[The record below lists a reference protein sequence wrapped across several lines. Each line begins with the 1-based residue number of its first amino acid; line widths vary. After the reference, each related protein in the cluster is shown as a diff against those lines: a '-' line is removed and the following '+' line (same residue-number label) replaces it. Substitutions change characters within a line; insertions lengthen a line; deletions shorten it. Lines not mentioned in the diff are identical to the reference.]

1 MNGLYDDIIQMPHHV
16 SATRKRMSMLDRA
29 AQFSPFAALTG
40 YDAAIRETG
49 RLTENAIDLDVDS
62 KAILNE
68 KLQNLSA
75 LQEAQP
81 EITVT
86 YFVPDERK
94 NGGAYVTVTGKVKK
108 VDPYEQVLLMTD
120 GTAVCFRRILEIDG
134 ELLQQEL

>member
-1 MNGLYDDIIQMPHHV
+1 MNGPYDDILYMPHHV

-49 RLTENAIDLDVDS
+49 RLTDNAIDLDVDG

-68 KLQNLSA
+68 KLQRLSN
-75 LQEAQP
+75 LQETQP

-94 NGGAYVTVTGKVKK
+94 SGGAYASVTGKVKK
-108 VDPYEQVLLMTD
+108 IDPYKQVLLMAD
-120 GTAVCFRRILEIDG
+120 GTEVCFERILEIDG
-134 ELLQQEL
+134 ELQEF